1 MRGMELKTFLDS
13 REGMTAAE
21 LARAIGV
28 KDAQVLQWKHG
39 YESRKP
45 SPAYCLAI
53 ERATDGIVT
62 RKDLRPH
69 DYWLIWPDL
78 PSPNAKEASNA

>member
-1 MRGMELKTFLDS
+1 MKLKTYLDMPG
-13 REGMTAAE
+13 GMTAAD

-53 ERATDGIVT
+53 ERATKGAVS

-78 PSPNAKEASNA
+78 PVPTKEASHA